1 MTSNTSN
8 NSIIN
13 HEVSSELKIKLKEPE
28 TTTSMSI
35 TMTNNNDNAMN
46 TLFGDLIL
54 KLFRDNGAYE
64 IHDFGDATDVLIE
77 VMTEEVFN
85 NYHPEVRMAIEAKE
99 VWTTDEFGQFN
110 TVLSEAVDEFGYDLI
125 KDKDFIQRIELYVY
139 LQAKEM
145 GIELAEE
152 IKTKQAE
159 RQAAAGLV
167 ALGVA
172 AVLAEKKQEEVRQ
185 PIKVEQQSP
194 EVMELKHAN
203 SKLTNHIDMLHTK
216 LSHDSNESSKQAYK
230 LHEENKK
237 SLRLVEVLEENFK
250 KETEC
255 YKDHI
260 IKMEGDIKELKFKL
274 DRSDELIKILKKEVM
289 PIQEA
294 IAEHEADLQQL
305 HQEEMDTL
313 KQELFEKYEEEEGE
327 KIEDLTQN
335 YNEQI
340 SDLKEE
346 LESYEE
352 LGSSWERIRDEM
364 RDEVEEELCD
374 DLASNI
380 AEYIRERKWESK
392 WA

>member
-77 VMTEEVFN
+77 AMTEEVFN
-85 NYHPEVRMAIEAKE
+85 NYNPEVRMAVEAKE
-99 VWTTDEFGQFN
+99 VWTTDEFGQIN
-110 TVLSEAVDEFGYDLI
+110 TVLSEAVEEFGYDLI

-185 PIKVEQQSP
+185 PIKVKQQSP

-255 YKDHI
+255 YQDHI
-260 IKMEGDIKELKFKL
+260 IKMEGDIKELKRKL

-364 RDEVEEELCD
+364 RDEVEED
-374 DLASNI
+374 MIGDLATHI
-380 AEYIRERKWESK
+380 KEYILERNWE
-392 WA
+392 

>member
-1 MTSNTSN
+1 MT
-8 NSIIN
+8 
-13 HEVSSELKIKLKEPE
+13 
-28 TTTSMSI
+28 
-35 TMTNNNDNAMN
+35 

-85 NYHPEVRMAIEAKE
+85 NYNPEVRMAVEAKE
-99 VWTTDEFGQFN
+99 VWTTDEFGQIN
-110 TVLSEAVDEFGYDLI
+110 TVLAEAVDEFGYDLI

-152 IKTKQAE
+152 LKTKQEE

-172 AVLAEKKQEEVRQ
+172 VVLAEKKQAEVRQ
-185 PIKVEQQSP
+185 PIKVEQRTT
-194 EVMELKHAN
+194 EVMELQHAN
-203 SKLTNHIDMLHTK
+203 SKLTNHINMLHTK

-237 SLRLVEVLEENFK
+237 SLRLVEVLKENFK

-305 HQEEMDTL
+305 HQEEMDTV
-313 KQELFEKYEEEEGE
+313 KQELYEKYQEEEGE
-327 KIEDLTQN
+327 KIEDLNQHH
-335 YNEQI
+335 NEKI
-340 SDLKEE
+340 SDLKDE
-346 LESYEE
+346 LESYED
-352 LGSSWERIRDEM
+352 GGTGWEDIRDGLRE
-364 RDEVEEELCD
+364 EIEEEMVG
-374 DLASNI
+374 DLASHI
-380 AEYIRERKWESK
+380 EEYIRERKWS
-392 WA
+392 

>member
-1 MTSNTSN
+1 
-8 NSIIN
+8 
-13 HEVSSELKIKLKEPE
+13 
-28 TTTSMSI
+28 MSI

-85 NYHPEVRMAIEAKE
+85 NYNPEVRMAVEAKE

-110 TVLSEAVDEFGYDLI
+110 TVLAEAVDEFGYDLI

-152 IKTKQAE
+152 LKTKQEE
-159 RQAAAGLV
+159 RQPIKV
-167 ALGVA
+167 
-172 AVLAEKKQEEVRQ
+172 EVRQ
-185 PIKVEQQSP
+185 PIKMEQRTT
-194 EVMELKHAN
+194 EVMELQHSN
-203 SKLTNHIDMLHTK
+203 DKLNNHINMLEAK
-216 LSHDSNESSKQAYK
+216 LRDERKESSKQA
-230 LHEENKK
+230 HELDEANKK
-237 SLRLVEVLEENFK
+237 SLRLVEVLKENFK

-305 HQEEMDTL
+305 HQEEMDTV
-313 KQELFEKYEEEEGE
+313 KQELYEKYQEEEGE

-352 LGSSWERIRDEM
+352 DGSSWERIRDEM
-364 RDEVEEELCD
+364 RDEVEKEMIG
-374 DLASNI
+374 DLADHI
-380 AEYIRERKWESK
+380 GTYIRERNWE
-392 WA
+392 

>member
-1 MTSNTSN
+1 
-8 NSIIN
+8 
-13 HEVSSELKIKLKEPE
+13 
-28 TTTSMSI
+28 MSI
-35 TMTNNNDNAMN
+35 TMTNNNDNAMT

-85 NYHPEVRMAIEAKE
+85 NYNPEVRMAVEAKE
-99 VWTTDEFGQFN
+99 VWTTDEFGQIN
-110 TVLSEAVDEFGYDLI
+110 TVLAEAVDEFGYDLI

-152 IKTKQAE
+152 LKTKQEE

-172 AVLAEKKQEEVRQ
+172 VVLAEKKQAEVRQ
-185 PIKVEQQSP
+185 PIKVEQRTT
-194 EVMELKHAN
+194 EVMELQHAN
-203 SKLTNHIDMLHTK
+203 SKLTNHINMLHTK

-237 SLRLVEVLEENFK
+237 SLRLVEVLKENFK

-305 HQEEMDTL
+305 HQEEMDTV
-313 KQELFEKYEEEEGE
+313 KQELYEKYQEEEGE
-327 KIEDLTQN
+327 KIEDLTQHH
-335 YNEQI
+335 NEQI

-352 LGSSWERIRDEM
+352 DGSSWERIRDEM
-364 RDEVEEELCD
+364 RDEVEKEMVG
-374 DLASNI
+374 DLADHI
-380 AEYIRERKWESK
+380 EEYIRERKWS
-392 WA
+392 